1 MEQNTKK
8 SRRRMLRI
16 TAFALATLFF
26 LMSCKK
32 DKKDDTELLLLA
44 AALNGPNGTA
54 TFNFS
59 NTNGLLAARTQDSSH
74 FFTLPDSIGQG
85 SGFLTDLGGE
95 DPQAYGDGA
104 GDGFND
110 KFLTPEAVGI
120 QVCQIVAYKSVA
132 KGGPARGSETLEN
145 ANFVV
150 FTPALALGLM
160 SFLIPNYGPCSS
172 YLTAGLTNT
181 QGIETRGLPI
191 RQIPESEKADY
202 DRIGIVARSFSYYF
216 KPSDVPENAYRY
228 VDLVLNN
235 PQIPGI
241 PNPLGIA
248 SRGDVSTE
256 LYYKDCPSAF
266 ITSPSVIFPMQ
277 LLKPED
283 FKPGC
288 GMSEGYVD
296 SSSGSFIN
304 GLGSPKPFTNP
315 SDYLNPPTAGTVS
328 ADNSL
333 KLKFKLPAAANSLDA
348 KAPYILISDLN
359 PSKGAEGNLLFNV
372 SVDKVLF
379 WDSTAGDNVF
389 SPQTDAAD
397 RPNATS
403 GSDNLTN
410 TARKNLIFHLPT
422 ILSQTK

>member
-1 MEQNTKK
+1 
-8 SRRRMLRI
+8 MLRI
-16 TAFALATLFF
+16 TVFALATLFF

-32 DKKDDTELLLLA
+32 DKKDDNLEMLLA
-44 AALNGPNGTA
+44 ATVLNGPNGTA

-59 NTNGLLAARTQDSSH
+59 NTNGLLAARTQDSSR

-85 SGFLTDLGGE
+85 SGFLTDLAGE

-145 ANFVV
+145 ANFVT
-150 FTPALALGLM
+150 FSPAIALGIAAAML
-160 SFLIPNYGPCSS
+160 PNYGPCSG
-172 YLTAGLTNT
+172 YLTVGLTSV
-181 QGIETRGLPI
+181 QGIKTGELPI
-191 RQIPESEKADY
+191 RQIPENEKSDY

-216 KPSDVPENAYRY
+216 KPSDVPENTYRY
-228 VDLVLNN
+228 VDLILNN
-235 PQIPGI
+235 PQIPGF
-241 PNPLGIA
+241 PNALGIA
-248 SRGDVSTE
+248 SRGDVITE
-256 LYYKDCPSAF
+256 LYYKDCPSSY
-266 ITSPSVIFPMQ
+266 ITSPVSIFPMQ
-277 LLKPED
+277 LLKMED

-288 GMSEGYVD
+288 GMSEGYID
-296 SSSGSFIN
+296 ASSGSFIN
-304 GLGSPKPFTNP
+304 GLGSSQPFDNP
-315 SDYLNPPTAGTVS
+315 SDYLNPPTAATAS
-328 ADNSL
+328 MDETR
-333 KLKFKLPAAANSLDA
+333 KLKFKLPASASSLDT

-359 PSKGAEGNLLFNV
+359 PSKGAAGNLLINI

-379 WDSTAGDNVF
+379 WDSTGGDNVF
-389 SPQTDAAD
+389 SPQLDAAD